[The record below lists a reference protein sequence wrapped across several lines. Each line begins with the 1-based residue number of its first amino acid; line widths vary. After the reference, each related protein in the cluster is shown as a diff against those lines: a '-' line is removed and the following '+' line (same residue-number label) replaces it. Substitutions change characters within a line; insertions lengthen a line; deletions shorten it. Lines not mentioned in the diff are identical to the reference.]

1 MLHQER
7 KDKNSGG
14 HLFRGEDWETSK
26 PGGGRFID
34 TPSIRILGLKTTN
47 FHTLILNQSRSL
59 KVSLFSVCAQVSHL
73 SLYRIFV
80 RNKQEVLTN
89 PSMKMIGHNT
99 LDAPRASFFVFSAL
113 GSTCGKIVGMRETKR
128 PTNTT
133 RAHNSFKR
141 VGFLRKMTNL
151 QHRGGNIITKN
162 RAILSC
168 RGKGQGSGLFPPPQS
183 TAWLAVFF
191 FFF

>member
-1 MLHQER
+1 M
-7 KDKNSGG
+7 
-14 HLFRGEDWETSK
+14 
-26 PGGGRFID
+26 
-34 TPSIRILGLKTTN
+34 
-47 FHTLILNQSRSL
+47 
-59 KVSLFSVCAQVSHL
+59 
-73 SLYRIFV
+73 

-162 RAILSC
+162 RAILSS
-168 RGKGQGSGLFPPPQS
+168 RGKGQGPEPFPPSQS
-183 TAWLAVFF
+183 TASLAFYFNGVPLLFF
-191 FFF
+191 SYSSCLNLVCCVRKKRRILSIIQV

>member
-1 MLHQER
+1 M
-7 KDKNSGG
+7 
-14 HLFRGEDWETSK
+14 
-26 PGGGRFID
+26 
-34 TPSIRILGLKTTN
+34 
-47 FHTLILNQSRSL
+47 
-59 KVSLFSVCAQVSHL
+59 
-73 SLYRIFV
+73 

-99 LDAPRASFFVFSAL
+99 LDAPWASFFVFSAL
-113 GSTCGKIVGMRETKR
+113 GSTCGKIVGMREIKR

-168 RGKGQGSGLFPPPQS
+168 RGKGEGSESFPPPQS
-183 TAWLAVFF
+183 TASLAVFF
-191 FFF
+191 FNAVPFRFFFSFFLINRVCCVRKKRRILGIIQV